1 MKLRRFKDL
10 QKGERASRIGTLF
23 GIVVLIIFCIYG
35 LIYQYFDTIVVLGM
49 FLGIAGSESY
59 LHCKAKAAQ
68 CMNVISILCAS
79 FALGLFFMNSY
90 PVWADRLNNISMYSS
105 RGTLFPVITILVL
118 QVAAILCEIVSCF
131 YIRKEEE
138 R

>member
-10 QKGERASRIGTLF
+10 QGGERESRIGSLVGIITL
-23 GIVVLIIFCIYG
+23 VIFCIYG
-35 LIYQYFDTIVVLGM
+35 LIYQYFDTVVVLGM
-49 FLGIAGSESY
+49 LLGIVCSELY
-59 LHCKAKAAQ
+59 LHCKAAAAQ
-68 CMNVISILCAS
+68 CLNVVSILCSS

-105 RGTLFPVITILVL
+105 RGTLFPVITILVF
-118 QVAAILCEIVSCF
+118 QVIAILCEVVSCF
-131 YIRKEEE
+131 RVRREE

>member
-10 QKGERASRIGTLF
+10 QSGERESRIGSLIGLVT
-23 GIVVLIIFCIYG
+23 LIIFCIYG
-35 LIYQYFDTIVVLGM
+35 LFYQYFDTVVVLGM
-49 FLGIAGSESY
+49 FFGIICSEVY
-59 LHCKAKAAQ
+59 LHCKARAAQ
-68 CMNVISILCAS
+68 CLNVVSILCSS

-105 RGTLFPVITILVL
+105 RGTLFPVVTILVF
-118 QVAAILCEIVSCF
+118 QVAAILCEVVSCF
-131 YIRKEEE
+131 RVRGEE